1 MPPSAAPSGA
11 VGAFLVDTGGRD
23 TGGVAAAARALL
35 APTATVTD
43 IADVRARI
51 GSSLT
56 AVDLTQLTRVE
67 LGFALALAVAAG
79 GLVSALGLAERRR
92 STAITGAL
100 GATPRQLRAFVLGET
115 SLVTVG
121 GIALGAL
128 GGWLRARGRCG
139 WRVRRRPAP
148 RPADAPGRL

>member
-35 APTATVTD
+35 GPTATVTD

-79 GLVSALGLAERRR
+79 VGCQNSGLG
-92 STAITGAL
+92 
-100 GATPRQLRAFVLGET
+100 
-115 SLVTVG
+115 
-121 GIALGAL
+121 
-128 GGWLRARGRCG
+128 
-139 WRVRRRPAP
+139 RRPAVIAARTCSRRVAAVAVLCLLTGARIGP
-148 RPADAPGRL
+148 TDGPH